1 MQQDKHRINKSQ
13 EVDRY
18 HFFFVCESNRVQ
30 IEQHQATQTEG
41 VSMNGSLRGF
51 LFY

>member
-1 MQQDKHRINKSQ
+1 MQPDKHRINKSQ

-18 HFFFVCESNRVQ
+18 HFFLCDSNRVQ
-30 IEQHQATQTEG
+30 TEQHQATQTEG
-41 VSMNGSLRGF
+41 GSMNGSLRGF